1 VEKYFEVLCMCPL
14 FRDIAHWELTKAL
27 RCLNARVFSFEKG
40 EAVMN
45 ESEPAK
51 YVGIVLTG
59 SFQIVRTDFFGNRSM
74 IANLVPGELF
84 GESFAC
90 AGVEAVPVSVL
101 ASEAAEVMLIDCLKI
116 SHSCSNACQ
125 FHQQMIDNLLQ
136 IVAAKNLVLHQKI
149 EVTSKRTT
157 REKLMAYLM
166 LQAKQFGS
174 LEFEI
179 PYDRQELADYLEVER
194 SGLSAEIGKLRR
206 QGVIE
211 ADRNRFKIYKPFDV

>member
-1 VEKYFEVLCMCPL
+1 MEKYFEVLCMCPL

-90 AGVEAVPVSVL
+90 AGVEVVPVSVL

-125 FHQQMIDNLLQ
+125 FHQQMIATLD
-136 IVAAKNLVLHQKI
+136 KG
-149 EVTSKRTT
+149 
-157 REKLMAYLM
+157 
-166 LQAKQFGS
+166 KQHK
-174 LEFEI
+174 
-179 PYDRQELADYLEVER
+179 QQQN
-194 SGLSAEIGKLRR
+194 GLSTLPKTPPGCKKGGVFAWQGKEENIPRAGL
-206 QGVIE
+206 
-211 ADRNRFKIYKPFDV
+211 K

>member
-1 VEKYFEVLCMCPL
+1 MEKYFEVLCMCPL

-59 SFQIVRTDFFGNRSM
+59 SFQIV
-74 IANLVPGELF
+74 PGELF

-90 AGVEAVPVSVL
+90 AGVEVVPVSVL

-211 ADRNRFKIYKPFDV
+211 ADRSRFKIYKPFDV

>member
-1 VEKYFEVLCMCPL
+1 MEKYFEVLCMCPL
-14 FRDIAHWELTKAL
+14 FRDMAHWELTKAL
-27 RCLNARVFSFEKG
+27 RCLNARVSSFEKG

-45 ESEPAK
+45 EGEPAK

-90 AGVEAVPVSVL
+90 AGVEVVPVSVL

-125 FHQQMIDNLLQ
+125 FHQQMIATLDKGKQ
-136 IVAAKNLVLHQKI
+136 YKQQKMDCQPYRKRRPAVKRAAFLRDR
-149 EVTSKRTT
+149 ERRKR
-157 REKLMAYLM
+157 Y
-166 LQAKQFGS
+166 
-174 LEFEI
+174 
-179 PYDRQELADYLEVER
+179 
-194 SGLSAEIGKLRR
+194 
-206 QGVIE
+206 QG
-211 ADRNRFKIYKPFDV
+211 AGPN

>member
-1 VEKYFEVLCMCPL
+1 MEKYFEVLCMCPL

-27 RCLNARVFSFEKG
+27 RCLNARAFSFEKG

-101 ASEAAEVMLIDCLKI
+101 AAEAAQVIQID
-116 SHSCSNACQ
+116 S
-125 FHQQMIDNLLQ
+125 
-136 IVAAKNLVLHQKI
+136 
-149 EVTSKRTT
+149 
-157 REKLMAYLM
+157 
-166 LQAKQFGS
+166 
-174 LEFEI
+174 
-179 PYDRQELADYLEVER
+179 
-194 SGLSAEIGKLRR
+194 
-206 QGVIE
+206 
-211 ADRNRFKIYKPFDV
+211 FKICH